1 MVANRVLLSCMLA
14 GMLLLAGCLH
24 AVDPPP
30 GDEPGVEPKD
40 TDGDGVLDADDLC
53 ADTPAGAT
61 VDPSGCTE
69 EPEPPIPAQV
79 GVGIHH
85 ITEFWSEQEQ
95 LNQTGALFI
104 RINIV
109 GTHFGNFVNDRSGYD
124 WTELDSIVLPNADL
138 VILAT
143 VYPTHSGLDSTANPK
158 YPQTDSDKADFEAWL
173 NALAGR

>member
-1 MVANRVLLSCMLA
+1 MLA